1 MTHYICTGGCG
12 GVSEVSGVCRSE
24 ICPLHGKPLV
34 SCDCIDGKHY
44 GKQTAHHKIVLLLVA
59 QKGFQSKEYFDTK
72 YELEHAGIAVV
83 TVAPPGEE
91 AVSHMG
97 DGVMPDLAL
106 SEVKLSDYN
115 GVFAIGGPGALEYL
129 DNEETTRIYKEA
141 QMMGDY
147 PYGAICIS
155 PRILAKAGVL
165 TGKRAT
171 GWDSDGKLQDIFDS
185 YGVVRVNESVVADG
199 IIVTADGP
207 AAAHDFGKK
216 IVEIILLRTLKS

>member
-1 MTHYICTGGCG
+1 M
-12 GVSEVSGVCRSE
+12 
-24 ICPLHGKPLV
+24 
-34 SCDCIDGKHY
+34 
-44 GKQTAHHKIVLLLVA
+44 AHTKKVLLLVA

-83 TVAPPGEE
+83 TVAPKRSE

-129 DNEETTRIYKEA
+129 DNEETERIFEEA
-141 QMMGDY
+141 AQLKNY

-171 GWDSDGKLQDIFDS
+171 GWDGDGKLQDVFDS
-185 YGVVRVNESVVADG
+185 YGVVRVKESVVADG
-199 IIVTADGP
+199 VIVTADGP
-207 AAAHDFGKK
+207 VAAHDFGKK
-216 IVEIILLRTLKS
+216 IGEIVNNK